1 MRGGRHRC
9 AGGAGWRAARAAVAA
24 VIVAWAPAGCGL
36 PLGGHGRQA
45 AAGATGATPP
55 PARLSPPARGSADAP
70 PARPS
75 SGSPAPGPPAGSPAA
90 RLRATVARA
99 QRTHEIPTPAPADK
113 ALGGWHSPVQAVQVF
128 AQWYIN
134 WTAATVATRL
144 HVLAQ
149 AAIGQARSAMTLAA
163 GQVGHDSSVALG
175 GIANSGTVEA
185 IAPVTGQDNVYAVV
199 TRERTTA
206 TNTKAYQ
213 GLRPA
218 WHVTLA
224 TVTKVFGHL
233 WTISGWQPEN

>member
-1 MRGGRHRC
+1 MRGTRTAC
-9 AGGAGWRAARAAVAA
+9 LVAAIVATAVA
-24 VIVAWAPAGCGL
+24 VALSGCGL
-36 PLGGHGRQA
+36 PGVGSPRADSERAASTASTASTAVAATTTPG
-45 AAGATGATPP
+45 AAGP
-55 PARLSPPARGSADAP
+55 
-70 PARPS
+70 
-75 SGSPAPGPPAGSPAA
+75 SPAA

-113 ALGGWHSPVQAVQVF
+113 VLGGWHSPVQAVQVF

-134 WTAATVATRL
+134 WTAGTVATHL

-149 AAIGQARSAMTLAA
+149 AAIGQARSAMALAA
-163 GQVGHDSSVALG
+163 GQVGHDSSIALG
-175 GIANSGTVEA
+175 GIANVGTVEA
-185 IAPVTGQDNVYAVV
+185 IAPVTGEDNVYAVV

-206 TNTKAYQ
+206 TNSNAYQ